1 MVGALIPNDT
11 LPPRSFGNARK
22 YLLMPSLALDE
33 KKKQPLD
40 AEALRDELTSARSA
54 LIRPGVAKLRPYVPG
69 KPIEE
74 VKRELGL
81 PQDFSLFKLAS
92 NENVLGPSPRALEAM
107 QRVGSEIWLYPDD
120 ANFDLKHELSRFW
133 GLPADHFIIGNG
145 SDEVIH
151 FLGLAFL
158 DSARG
163 DEVVF
168 AHPSFV
174 QYKAAAMLADCAFR
188 SVALTSDM
196 RHDLAAMKAAVTER
210 TKLIFIANPN
220 NPTGT
225 VVTKAE
231 FENLLDGLPPHVVV
245 VLDQAYLEY
254 VDDPS
259 SPNGLDYIAEHNVVV
274 LQTFSKAYAL
284 AGLRVGYGV
293 ARPQLIKYLQQ
304 VRGPFNVNT
313 LAQAAAIASLNDA
326 GQVERAR
333 RVNAEGRRFLCAELG
348 KLGLSY
354 CATQAN
360 FVFLDAKKPARELFT
375 ELLKRGVIVRTGDP
389 WGLGSWLRVTIG
401 TREMNERF
409 TSSLR
414 DVLSV

>member
-1 MVGALIPNDT
+1 
-11 LPPRSFGNARK
+11 
-22 YLLMPSLALDE
+22 MPSLALE
-33 KKKQPLD
+33 EQKKKPLD
-40 AEALRDELTSARSA
+40 AETLRDELTSAQAA

-81 PQDFSLFKLAS
+81 PSDFSLFKLAS

-107 QRVGSEIWLYPDD
+107 QRVASEIWLYPDD
-120 ANFDLKHELSRFW
+120 TTFDLKNELARFW
-133 GLPADHFIIGNG
+133 KLAADHFIIGNG
-145 SDEVIH
+145 SDEIIH

-158 DSARG
+158 DSTRG
-163 DEVVF
+163 DHVLF

-174 QYKAAAMLADCAFR
+174 QYKAAAMLADCAFHA
-188 SVALTSDM
+188 VPLTSDM
-196 RHDLAAMKAAVTER
+196 RHDLAAMKAAVNER

-231 FENLLDGLPPHVVV
+231 FEHLLDGLPPHVVV

-254 VDDPS
+254 VDDAD

-284 AGLRVGYGV
+284 AGLRVGYGI
-293 ARPQLIKYLQQ
+293 ARPEIIKYLQQ
-304 VRGPFNVNT
+304 VRGPFNVNM
-313 LAQAAAIASLNDA
+313 LAQAAAIASLNDEE
-326 GQVERAR
+326 QVQKAR
-333 RVNAEGRRFLCAELG
+333 EVNSEGRAFLCAELD

-360 FVFLDAKKPARELFT
+360 FVFLDAKKPSKHVFT

-389 WGLGSWLRVTIG
+389 WGLESWLRVTIG

-409 TSSLR
+409 TSSLC
-414 DVLSV
+414 DVLSA